1 MLKRCFR
8 RLLSLL
14 LVAGILLLVACDDTR
29 GQAAR
34 PADYGP
40 EAAEFAVRLSETH
53 PRREAGSAGEAAA
66 ADMIVEEFTRL
77 GYAPERQNFTLSGG
91 AASQNISIRIP
102 GNGFT
107 YVATGE
113 DGALL
118 NEENR
123 EFLGQDLNRRVY
135 VTASYNT
142 PNLDE
147 ETSAGTQ
154 FNGISDNSSGL
165 AALLMLAKQLKHYSL
180 GYDVIIVAL
189 GGFNDNYAGAR
200 ALYESLT
207 EQELAETDCF
217 YEIRNIYAGTKLY
230 AHSGWSSLLP
240 GQKYEMRRRAY
251 AMTDVAI
258 EHGLIDTIGAD
269 LYLNQAGF
277 YVDSPLDDSRVIYRE
292 FTLTPSNYRVFDA
305 ASIPIVYFEA
315 YDYDGR
321 DLDNLSETRSP
332 DFAETG
338 GRVAG
343 TRFDNTAYLSSV
355 LGEDHLEQRV
365 NMMAFVIAEGLLKN
379 PPDTVQR
386 TVTTGLQ

>member
-1 MLKRCFR
+1 MLKQCCR

-14 LVAGILLLVACDDTR
+14 LVASILLLVACDDTR

-34 PADYGP
+34 PADFGP
-40 EAAEFAVRLSETH
+40 EGAEFAVRMAETF
-53 PRREAGSAGEAAA
+53 PRREAGSAGEAGA
-66 ADMIVEEFTRL
+66 ADLIVEEFTRL
-77 GYAPERQNFTLSGG
+77 GYAPERQTFTLSGG
-91 AASQNISIRIP
+91 ATSQNILVRIP
-102 GNGFT
+102 GTGFT
-107 YVATGE
+107 YASTGV
-113 DGALL
+113 DGALQY
-118 NEENR
+118 EANR
-123 EFLGQDLNRRVY
+123 QHLGEDLNRRVY

-142 PNLDE
+142 PNLSED
-147 ETSAGTQ
+147 TVAAGQ
-154 FNGISDNSSGL
+154 FNGVSDNASGL
-165 AALLMLAKQLKHYSL
+165 AALLTFAKQLKHYSL

-200 ALYESLT
+200 ALYSSLS
-207 EQELAETDCF
+207 EQEIAETDCF

-230 AHSGWSSLLP
+230 AHSGWSSLLE

-258 EHGLIDTIGAD
+258 EHGLIDAIGVD

-277 YVDSPLDDSRVIYRE
+277 YVDSPIGDGRVIYRE
-292 FTLTPSNYRVFDA
+292 FTLTPSNYRVFDE

-321 DLDNLSETRSP
+321 TLENLSEARSP

-355 LGEDHLEQRV
+355 LGENQLELRV

-386 TVTTGLQ
+386 TTLSGRP